1 MLASAFVMAS
11 ALAAGQLMFAWF
23 FMNQIEDRAALR
35 LATISGYVAIAIAAT
50 SWYIRMIALPD
61 PWYDAFVFSWLAVL
75 ATGIALLGRRRASA
89 LESA

>member
-23 FMNQIEDRAALR
+23 FMNQIEDRVALR
-35 LATISGYVAIAIAAT
+35 LATISGHVAIAIAAT

-75 ATGIALLGRRRASA
+75 AAGIALLGRRRASA
-89 LESA
+89 LALA